1 MGAPVTLTDP
11 QGKYVGGVGGS
22 SATPSFV
29 KASPYNQLGYQQIS
43 SLTTATALTVPNGAT
58 TAIVQNNG
66 NQPVRW
72 RPDGATTPPT
82 TTTGQRIAVGDR
94 FTLDIGA
101 AGLASSRFIAEAAGA
116 VLDVTYYS

>member
-11 QGKYVGGVGGS
+11 QGKYVGGFGTGTS
-22 SATPSFV
+22 SLSVRA
-29 KASPYNQLGYQQIS
+29 APYSQLGYQQLT
-43 SLTTATALTVPNGAT
+43 SLPTSTALTIPNGAS

-72 RPDGATTPPT
+72 RPDGATTAPT
-82 TTTGQRIAVGDR
+82 ATTGQRIAAGDR
-94 FTLDIGA
+94 LTLDIGA
-101 AGLASSRFIAEAAGA
+101 AGLASSRFIQEASGA